1 MKKIS
6 CFFVICLVGAIS
18 LTSCA
23 SAPKVKDISGNV
35 EILEHRGSAWG
46 VAQPDWVSKAM
57 TTSNQA
63 ELKKAL
69 GIDKHI
75 WVFDN
80 QGKNLEYLQNWVD
93 QVNAR
98 AEIAASI
105 KQGVADSVT
114 AQLKGKS
121 EEDVKT
127 AIERYSKRAEMVMI
141 AGLNK
146 ETEWWSRTRT
156 RLDKKSDYEIKY
168 QYFVVY
174 SLDEQLYKEQIERA
188 FAGFDDESGI
198 VGNQIVED
206 LFNRSK
212 IILKPDNE

>member
-1 MKKIS
+1 MKKVCYFFAICLTSILAIS
-6 CFFVICLVGAIS
+6 C
-18 LTSCA
+18 TST
-23 SAPKVKDISGNV
+23 PKVRDVSGNV

-46 VAQPDWVSKAM
+46 VPIPEWVPKAM
-57 TTSNQA
+57 GTTNQA
-63 ELKKAL
+63 ELKKVL

-80 QGKNLEYLQNWVD
+80 QGKNLDFLQNWVD

-105 KQGVADSVT
+105 EQGVGDSVK
-114 AQLKGKS
+114 AQLHGKS
-121 EEDVKT
+121 DEDVKKSLD
-127 AIERYSKRAEMVMI
+127 RYSERAEMVMI

-174 SLDEQLYKEQIERA
+174 SLDEQLYKEQIEKA
-188 FAGFDDESGI
+188 FAGFDDENGVI
-198 VGNQIVED
+198 GNKIVED
-206 LFNRSK
+206 LFNLTK
-212 IILKPDNE
+212 IIRRPNNE

>member
-1 MKKIS
+1 MKKVC
-6 CFFVICLVGAIS
+6 CFFAICIVGILALS
-18 LTSCA
+18 GCKST
-23 SAPKVKDISGNV
+23 PKVKDISGNV